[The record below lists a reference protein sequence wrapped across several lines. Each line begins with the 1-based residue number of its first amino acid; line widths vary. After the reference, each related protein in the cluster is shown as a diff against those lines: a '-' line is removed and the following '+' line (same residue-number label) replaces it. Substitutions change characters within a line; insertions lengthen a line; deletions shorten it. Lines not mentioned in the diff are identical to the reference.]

1 MVGLRERRATPR
13 IIRATMPIAYQH
25 KYRLLDFL
33 RGIVSGKLGIQRRLY
48 GHLADQARDWPK
60 EKLYTKGYFYHG
72 LEELGITGA
81 KPTGFR
87 FRQYQVDDLLRDA
100 DVLDIGSNCGFV
112 AAYCAQRARHVTAI
126 ELNPYLNRIAR
137 DTASHLGLANMEVVD
152 GDFTS
157 WQTERRFD
165 VALSLSN
172 HHTIDGNLDMGFE
185 NYIRKIAGLL
195 RPGGYLLFESH
206 NVFAEGK
213 GGVGDDGDMEAKVAI
228 MNRWFTMER
237 YRMVHCF
244 LTHNVDDL
252 DKLFIVA
259 RKSDQPQ
266 PCAFSLPDAIRK
278 YSY

>member
-1 MVGLRERRATPR
+1 MAIP
-13 IIRATMPIAYQH
+13 YHQ
-25 KYRLLDFL
+25 KYRALDFL
-33 RGIVSGKLGIQRRLY
+33 RGIIKGTLPLHRRLY
-48 GHLADQARDWPK
+48 GHLRAQARDWPK
-60 EKLYTKGYFYHG
+60 EKLYTNGYFYQG
-72 LEELGITGA
+72 MEELGITGA

-87 FRQYQVDDLLRDA
+87 FRQYDVDDLLTGA

-112 AAYCAQRARHVTAI
+112 AAYCAQRAKHVTAI

-137 DTASHLGLANMEVVD
+137 DTATHFGLKNMEVHD
-152 GDFTS
+152 ADFADF
-157 WQTERRFD
+157 QTERRFD

-206 NVFAEGK
+206 NVFAKGK
-213 GGVGDDGDMEAKVAI
+213 GGVGDDGDMDAKVAI
-228 MNRWFTMER
+228 MNRYFDILK

-244 LTHNVDDL
+244 LKHGVEDL

-259 RKSDQPQ
+259 RLSPDPA
-266 PCAFSLPDAIRK
+266 PCAFSLVEARQK
-278 YSY
+278 YAY